1 MIEAFISD
9 IGGREPA
16 HALLAAAVRRVYG
29 IPCPALAYADS
40 GKPFFPARPD
50 ICFSLS
56 HSKSHVMVCVSDRPC
71 GCDVEDLR
79 PLRPSVV
86 ERVCT
91 PEELEAFSF
100 FELWTLKESF
110 LKLHGVLPYPFWT
123 ARFARV
129 PGTIQTPDAAVRAAL
144 YPLEN
149 AVAALCTPLQ
159 PPAALT
165 HIDANFLI

>member
-1 MIEAFISD
+1 MIEAFIAD
-9 IGGREPA
+9 IGGKEPA
-16 HALLAAAVRRVYG
+16 HALLAAAVQRVYG
-29 IPCPALAYADS
+29 IPCPPVAYADS

-56 HSKSHVMVCVSDRPC
+56 HTKSRVMVCVSDRPC
-71 GCDVEDLR
+71 GCDVEDIR

-91 PEELEAFSF
+91 PEELASFSF

-110 LKLHGVLPYPFWT
+110 LKLHGALPHPFWT
-123 ARFARV
+123 ARFTREGGAV
-129 PGTIQTPDAAVRAAL
+129 LTPDKSVRAAL
-144 YPLEN
+144 YPLDN
-149 AVAALCTPLQ
+149 AFAALCTPLQ

-165 HIDANFLI
+165 TIDANFLI